1 MKHEN
6 QATVVVLNDGDNTT
20 WASDAL
26 LITLTA
32 EETEELRHGDSKLLQ
47 GKSGPSLVSCAL
59 LLAELHDVC
68 EKRYRLEISDT
79 EVADISCDIA
89 ERFKAMIG
97 GSA

>member
-32 EETEELRHGDSKLLQ
+32 EETEELRNGDSKLLR
-47 GKSGPSLVSCAL
+47 GKDGPSLLSCAL